1 MKEHGLITFE
11 STQFALQAETVFK
24 DRDISFK
31 TIPTPREV
39 SHSCGL
45 ALLFDPE
52 DVEIVKELVE
62 EEKIDIDGLYKFL
75 KEKHKARAEKILW
88 FGGKL

>member
-1 MKEHGLITFE
+1 MKEHGLVTFE

-24 DRDISFK
+24 DKGISFK

-45 ALLFDPE
+45 ALLFEPGD
-52 DVEIVKELVE
+52 IGKVE
-62 EEKIDIDGLYKFL
+62 ELAEGKEINIDGLYRYL
-75 KEKHKARAEKILW
+75 KEKHKARAEKIL
-88 FGGKL
+88 